1 MAHKLGAT
9 FHVPHGLA
17 NALIISHVIRY
28 NATDIPFKQAIFPQY
43 KYPHA
48 KERYAQIADYLH
60 LGGSTPDEK
69 VERLVSAIEHLKHQL
84 DIPST
89 IKEALG
95 NEDKEFYAQLED
107 MAEQAFDDQCTGAN
121 PRYPLMSDL
130 KELYVLAYQGCRI
143 DAALYH
149 VEPEFFNSDALAT
162 LTNLV

>member
-1 MAHKLGAT
+1 M
-9 FHVPHGLA
+9 
-17 NALIISHVIRY
+17 IRY

-130 KELYVLAYQGCRI
+130 KELYILAYQGCRT

-149 VEPEFFNSDALAT
+149 VEPEFFNRDALAI